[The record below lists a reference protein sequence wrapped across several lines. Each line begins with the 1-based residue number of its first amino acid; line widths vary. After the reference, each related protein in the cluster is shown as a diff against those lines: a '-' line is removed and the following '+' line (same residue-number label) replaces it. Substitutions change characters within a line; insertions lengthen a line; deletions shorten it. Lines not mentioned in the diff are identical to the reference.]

1 MLESLD
7 SVLKSFEHCYSK
19 NDLNK
24 ISPTFP
30 KLVVTGIKHLIA
42 HDDRSVIKRPTE
54 ITTSAASGQVD
65 TSGQTSTASG

>member
-24 ISPTFP
+24 ISPTFS
-30 KLVVTGIKHLIA
+30 KLVITGIKHLIP
-42 HDDRSVIKRPTE
+42 HNDRLVIKGPTE
-54 ITTSAASGQVD
+54 ITTSTVSGQVD
-65 TSGQTSTASG
+65 TS